1 MVEQLTLNQL
11 VEGSNPPGVT
21 NPEPNT
27 QVLGSGF
34 LKAYL
39 LVTGEDPKDVLRT

>member
-1 MVEQLTLNQL
+1 
-11 VEGSNPPGVT
+11 
-21 NPEPNT
+21 
-27 QVLGSGF
+27 VLGSGF